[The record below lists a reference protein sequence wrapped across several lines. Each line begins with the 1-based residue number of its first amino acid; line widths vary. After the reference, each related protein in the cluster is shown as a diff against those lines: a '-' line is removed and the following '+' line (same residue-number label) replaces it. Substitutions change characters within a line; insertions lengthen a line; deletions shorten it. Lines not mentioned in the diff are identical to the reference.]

1 MQYILFILFI
11 NFLLSNPQDYAK
23 KSDNLNLNGK
33 YNEELVELNNAIL
46 LHPNNVDIL
55 WRIARAH
62 FEIADQTDNIN
73 IHKKHFYPG
82 FKAVESAVRIN
93 PNSSKANHWYAV
105 LVGKIGMLEGTEQ
118 KIKNSYEVEKYA
130 LKAIELDP
138 SYDGTYHVMGRW
150 HYELANLSWFERKIA
165 EWVYTTPPN
174 GGYEQAIFFFQKAIN
189 VKDDE
194 IRHYFWLAKTYLKMS
209 ANKEAEKIFKKILT
223 LTPFDNSDVNMQSES
238 KVYLEKTYKS

>member
-1 MQYILFILFI
+1 MQYILYILFI

-46 LHPNNVDIL
+46 LYPNNVDIL

-238 KVYLEKTYKS
+238 KVYLENI

>member
-1 MQYILFILFI
+1 MQYILYILFI

-33 YNEELVELNNAIL
+33 YNEELVELNSAIL

-62 FEIADQTDNIN
+62 FEIADQTINIK

-150 HYELANLSWFERKIA
+150 HYELA
-165 EWVYTTPPN
+165 
-174 GGYEQAIFFFQKAIN
+174 
-189 VKDDE
+189 
-194 IRHYFWLAKTYLKMS
+194 YL
-209 ANKEAEKIFKKILT
+209 
-223 LTPFDNSDVNMQSES
+223 
-238 KVYLEKTYKS
+238 

>member
-1 MQYILFILFI
+1 MQYILYILFI

-174 GGYEQAIFFFQKAIN
+174 GGYEQAIFFLKKAIN

-238 KVYLEKTYKS
+238 KVYLENI